1 MRVDR
6 LPGMPEDEP
15 GSGDAK
21 PDGQHGSETQPA
33 DGLSE
38 RNQVTET
45 PDRVEYY
52 VALRTADQ
60 QASNQGHADP
70 AIRDAPLT
78 SAWDDIPGADHAPAD
93 PGQTRSLS
101 CPSASRTSSTGTAGA
116 AATATGRASRGKTEF
131 PAGWDD
137 KRIIDQVMDV
147 ARVPGATPILQPNHR
162 WRVHGERDGVG
173 ITVIVHPEGGIW
185 SAWPEEG
192 SPGVVRNPTEGRR

>member
-78 SAWDDIPGADHAPAD
+78 SAWDDVPGADHARR
-93 PGQTRSLS
+93 PGPDSLALL
-101 CPSASRTSSTGTAGA
+101 PERITHILDGDRWGGGHRHGTGKP
-116 AATATGRASRGKTEF
+116 GK
-131 PAGWDD
+131 D
-137 KRIIDQVMDV
+137 
-147 ARVPGATPILQPNHR
+147 RVPRGL
-162 WRVHGERDGVG
+162 G
-173 ITVIVHPEGGIW
+173 
-185 SAWPEEG
+185 
-192 SPGVVRNPTEGRR
+192 